1 VFRLFLEELP
11 IAKKRHRSGTLKG
24 RVVTYDPQKADKM
37 KTKWLLASMIRE
49 EGLFKPLEGPIEL
62 SITSYYPY
70 PKSWSK
76 KRCKSEVWKTSKP
89 DFDNIDKFYCDVLN
103 GIAWKD
109 DAQVVQSWSEKK
121 YSDTPGVEIIIKPKG
136 VHMVNEHAITIS
148 KNCSIEQIAFLVK
161 KANRLGKSDRDI
173 VRVYTHD
180 DSEGSHIFF
189 EVTDMK
195 PVRSP

>member
-1 VFRLFLEELP
+1 
-11 IAKKRHRSGTLKG
+11 
-24 RVVTYDPQKADKM
+24 M
-37 KTKWLLASMIRE
+37 
-49 EGLFKPLEGPIEL
+49 
-62 SITSYYPY
+62 
-70 PKSWSK
+70 
-76 KRCKSEVWKTSKP
+76 
-89 DFDNIDKFYCDVLN
+89 
-103 GIAWKD
+103 GIS
-109 DAQVVQSWSEKK
+109 QSWSEKK
-121 YSDTPGVEIIIKPKG
+121 YSDKPGVEIIIKPKG